1 MIVMR
6 PKAAAAEQQQQQQQQ
21 KNYAYVTQKPTG
33 AGVGSPASSVHIPT
47 MTSSPTVLVRT
58 QELPSSDHQVVIISL
73 NRPDK
78 KNCFN
83 LELVHALSAAFRDV
97 NRKVQEQQ
105 LAHDD
110 GEGQIAAVILTGEG
124 SSFCAG
130 ADLSNPPSPI
140 DQSSDLPHHLH
151 NNPVHQ
157 MSLCAVPIIGA
168 LKGYVITGGFELAL
182 ACDILVGDE
191 STVFRD
197 THVKFGLAPCWALS
211 QKLQRRIGT
220 GRAKLISLSACKV
233 KASQAYEFGLLD
245 ALVPAGTT
253 SQNKALDIADQ
264 IAGNNVSMV
273 QRYKRAI
280 VEGGSMDLAKGMQ
293 RERELG
299 MAHYIE
305 AVGDGSTFE
314 GAKEFITDESRP
326 RSKL

>member
-1 MIVMR
+1 M
-6 PKAAAAEQQQQQQQQ
+6 
-21 KNYAYVTQKPTG
+21 
-33 AGVGSPASSVHIPT
+33 
-47 MTSSPTVLVRT
+47 TVLVRT
-58 QELPSSDHQVVIISL
+58 QELTSSDHRVVIISL

-83 LELVHALSAAFRDV
+83 LELVHTLSAAFRDV
-97 NRKVQEQQ
+97 NHRVHEQQ
-105 LAHDD
+105 LHAAD
-110 GEGQIAAVILTGEG
+110 EGQIAAVILTGEG

-157 MSLCAVPIIGA
+157 MSQCAVPIIGA

-197 THVKFGLAPCWALS
+197 THVKFGIAPCWGLS
-211 QKLQRRIGT
+211 QRLSRKVGP
-220 GRAKLISLSACKV
+220 GRAKMISLSACKV
-233 KASQAYEFGLLD
+233 KALQAYNWGLLD
-245 ALVPAGTT
+245 ALVQAGE
-253 SQNKALDIADQ
+253 SSLDKALEIADQ
-264 IAGNNVSMV
+264 IAGNNVTMV

-280 VEGGSMDLAKGMQ
+280 VEGGSVDLAKGLQ

-299 MAHYIE
+299 IAHYIE

-314 GAKEFITDESRP
+314 GAKEFITDQSRP
-326 RSKL
+326 RPRL

>member
-1 MIVMR
+1 M
-6 PKAAAAEQQQQQQQQ
+6 A
-21 KNYAYVTQKPTG
+21 
-33 AGVGSPASSVHIPT
+33 
-47 MTSSPTVLVRT
+47 SPTVLVRT
-58 QELPSSDHQVVIISL
+58 QELPSSDHHVAIVSL
-73 NRPDK
+73 NRPNK

-83 LELVHALSAAFRDV
+83 HELVHALSAAFRDI
-97 NRKVQEQQ
+97 NRRVQQQQ
-105 LAHDD
+105 LARDGD

-182 ACDILVGDE
+182 ACDVLVGDE

-197 THVKFGLAPCWALS
+197 THVKFGLAPCWGLS
-211 QKLQRRIGT
+211 QRLARRIGP
-220 GRAKLISLSACKV
+220 GRAKMVSLSACKV
-233 KASQAYEFGLLD
+233 KASQAHEFGLLD
-245 ALVPAGTT
+245 VLVPAGT
-253 SQNKALDIADQ
+253 SSLDKAFDIADQ
-264 IAGNNVSMV
+264 IAGNNVTMV

-280 VEGGSMDLAKGMQ
+280 VEGGSVDLAKGMQ
-293 RERELG
+293 RERQLG
-299 MAHYIE
+299 IAHYIE

-314 GAKEFITDESRP
+314 GAKEFITNESRP